1 MDVKWV
7 SAVSPSCDFF
17 EFLNNRAL
25 LRHAISVYFFD
36 GIPECN
42 HRFDASNDKSGYL
55 IKNEENKIVPTK
67 SLMLNVLV
75 GEI

>member
-1 MDVKWV
+1 MDVRWV
-7 SAVSPSCDFF
+7 SAVSPSCAFF
-17 EFLNNRAL
+17 DCLNNRAR
-25 LRHAISVYFFD
+25 LRHVISVYFFN
-36 GIPECN
+36 GITDCN

-67 SLMLNVLV
+67 SLMFNVLV